1 LKFAPAK
8 PHVYTLHI
16 QESSRNH
23 PLVRILTILFLAAFS
38 SSAVCAAPPFADIH
52 LHFNWDQKEIIS
64 AQEVVKRLKA
74 NNVVLATVSST
85 PPELA
90 LELSEAGKPLILPYF
105 SPYLSATH
113 RDRWFRDEEV
123 LEKAEEGLATGRY
136 SGIGEVH
143 VWSDMGPRRD
153 NKILVGLLKL
163 AEKYEVPFLIHT
175 EASSHLFFT
184 PICQNHPK
192 VKFLWAHAGGR
203 LKPPSIDQLM
213 QQCPNV
219 WAEVSVRDP
228 WRYNTLVDEQNQ
240 LLPGWRDLF
249 IKYQD
254 RFMTGT
260 DPVWSVTRGQS
271 WDQADEGWDHYDQ
284 LLDFHRHWLQ
294 QLPPEVE
301 VKIRLT
307 NAKLFLTSK
316 GSSH

>member
-1 LKFAPAK
+1 MTWLF
-8 PHVYTLHI
+8 
-16 QESSRNH
+16 S
-23 PLVRILTILFLAAFS
+23 ILFLLAFS
-38 SSAVCAAPPFADIH
+38 GSAFCAPPPFADIH

-64 AQEVVKRLKA
+64 AQEAVKRLKA

-90 LELSEAGKPLILPYF
+90 LELADAGKSWIQPFF
-105 SPYLSATH
+105 SPYLTARH
-113 RDRWFRDEEV
+113 RYDWFMDDTV
-123 LEKAEEGLATGRY
+123 LVEAEKGLASERY
-136 SGIGEVH
+136 KGVGEVH
-143 VWSDMGPRRD
+143 VWSGLGPRRD
-153 NKILVGLLKL
+153 NKILVGLLTL
-163 AEKYEVPFLIHT
+163 AEQYQVPFLIHT

-184 PICQNHPK
+184 PICQKYPK

-228 WRYNTLVDEQNQ
+228 WRYHSLVDDQNQ

-260 DPVWSVTRGQS
+260 DPVWSVTRGQR
-271 WDQADEGWDHYDQ
+271 WDEPDEGWDHYDQ
-284 LLDFHRHWLQ
+284 LLQFHRDWLQ
-294 QLPPEVE
+294 QLPPTVE
-301 VKIRLT
+301 EKIRLS
-307 NAKLFLTSK
+307 NAKIFLTRQP
-316 GSSH
+316 